1 MTKLY
6 KYLMM
11 AMALFAVVSC
21 SQEEDFATNEAAV
34 KKNVQF
40 VIGDY
45 PGFADVTRAIGT
57 ADAGKTAW
65 AAGDEIF
72 VKVSGGTV
80 ATNQF
85 ITLAYDGTNWTAT
98 DSVVYITT
106 TGMTINAIWAPGHQ
120 MAADGTIS
128 CKAGVKSGT
137 TEYLQTVCSLDAA
150 TGTISVEFDTDS
162 DRSYSRLRIVPRK
175 GAASVTVVTTGFTP
189 SDGGVAEPSYTL
201 TPDAKGNAYLYGTW
215 AANGTVEVSYNISG
229 KGFAKKHEFTS
240 STVGN
245 RSYALSAKPIGEIVD
260 PAETVKGDFAMIDGS
275 FVSKDSILVMNQ
287 EQIEGCVGLVFWT
300 ESEAGTATL
309 SSDKVLAKDFPE
321 CNHGLIVS
329 MVDLLHHSKWQYP
342 PESIYDNYQNT
353 TLFDD
358 PNKALYAPLKSD
370 DGESSSIQSIQGY
383 GNTKLLKQYNAYCE
397 ANGKSNYIVAP
408 IEALKTFAVSAPE
421 NSSGWFVPSV
431 KELTLMFGSDVEDV
445 VWDIPGTN
453 GVENRDFIES
463 IFAQSSVS
471 NVPFYAGTDYDF
483 YWSSTEENQG
493 RAWLVYAKNGYV
505 YDQIKSVD
513 ELNVRA
519 ICAY

>member
-11 AMALFAVVSC
+11 AMAVFAVVSC

-175 GAASVTVVTTGFTP
+175 DAASVTVVTTGFTP

-260 PAETVKGDFAMIDGS
+260 PAKTEKGDFAMIDGS

-321 CNHGLIVS
+321 CNHGLILS
-329 MVDLLHHSKWQYP
+329 MVDLLKGQFWQMP
-342 PESIYDNYQNT
+342 SESVYETYQST
-353 TLFDD
+353 PLFTD
-358 PNKALYAPLKSD
+358 PDKALYAPIMSGIAATD
-370 DGESSSIQSIQGY
+370 PIQTIQGY
-383 GNTKLLKQYNAYCE
+383 GNTKLIKQYNAYCE
-397 ANGKSNYIVAP
+397 ANGKADKVVVPVA
-408 IEALKTFAVSAPE
+408 ALKTFAVSAPD
-421 NSSGWFVPSV
+421 NSSGWFIPSV
-431 KELTLMFGSDVEDV
+431 KELTLLFGCDFEDVVEDV
-445 VWDIPGTN
+445 TDATGII
-453 GVENRDFIES
+453 NRDFIED
-463 IFAQSSVS
+463 IFTQTSVT
-471 NVPFYAGTDYDF
+471 NVPFHTDLNYDF
-483 YWSSTEENQG
+483 YWSTTEEDSG
-493 RAWLVYAKNGYV
+493 WAWLVYAKDGYV
-505 YDQIKSVD
+505 YDQRKSR